1 MGYASKQGRARVSA
15 RNPSAAAVC
24 DRCGF
29 VYQHNKL
36 RWQMD
41 WGGAALIN
49 RRMLVCDTCYDTPQ
63 QQLRSIVIPAD
74 PVPIQNPRV
83 PSYYTAEIDYRT
95 TQGNTIDP
103 VTGLPVI
110 GGDTRGSYTTPEA
123 NSQYIL
129 LQENGVFALELEGGG
144 GYLAEEQTIVTPAE
158 VYERVTQQTGEAPG
172 GLNQQP
178 GTDTNAPGDDD
189 PGLPYENV
197 VIPETGPL

>member
-1 MGYASKQGRARVSA
+1 
-15 RNPSAAAVC
+15 
-24 DRCGF
+24 
-29 VYQHNKL
+29 
-36 RWQMD
+36 
-41 WGGAALIN
+41 
-49 RRMLVCDTCYDTPQ
+49 MLF
-63 QQLRSIVIPAD
+63 RS
-74 PVPIQNPRV
+74 PIQNPRV

-144 GYLAEEQTIVTPAE
+144 GYLAEEPTIVTPAE